1 MVNLSIIN
9 SNFFLQNQEENKKED
24 LNKKEEN
31 YSELSAYAKF
41 HFNDFK
47 NEIESLTII
56 KKRKKTVNLLF
67 LFLAI
72 ILMLLFFKS
81 KIIKIEYTLGLSL
94 FCFVIFKYIKIYDNY
109 LSVIFK
115 DKSNAEYL
123 IYNNEKEAAVNLI
136 NNFKNNI

>member
-1 MVNLSIIN
+1 
-9 SNFFLQNQEENKKED
+9 
-24 LNKKEEN
+24 
-31 YSELSAYAKF
+31 
-41 HFNDFK
+41 
-47 NEIESLTII
+47 
-56 KKRKKTVNLLF
+56 
-67 LFLAI
+67 
-72 ILMLLFFKS
+72 MLLFFKS

>member
-109 LSVIFK
+109 LSVIYK